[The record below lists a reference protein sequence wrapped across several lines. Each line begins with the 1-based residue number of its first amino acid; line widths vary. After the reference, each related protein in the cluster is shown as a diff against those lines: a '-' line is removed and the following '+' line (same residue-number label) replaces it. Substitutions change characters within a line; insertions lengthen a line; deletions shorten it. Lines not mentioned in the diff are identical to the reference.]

1 MIIIIDQNVTQYS
14 QRSSSFDRSRNSAKS
29 TPKVPKKKK
38 FNDRCKKSISYSY
51 LNIKA
56 GKNPNYQQL

>member
-38 FNDRCKKSISYSY
+38 NSTTGVKKGSLI
-51 LNIKA
+51 A
-56 GKNPNYQQL
+56 T

>member
-29 TPKVPKKKK
+29 TPKVPKKKNK
-38 FNDRCKKSISYSY
+38 NSTTGVKKVSLI
-51 LNIKA
+51 A
-56 GKNPNYQQL
+56 T

>member
-38 FNDRCKKSISYSY
+38 STTGVKKKY
-51 LNIKA
+51 LL
-56 GKNPNYQQL
+56 QLLKY

>member
-29 TPKVPKKKK
+29 TPKVPKKKNK
-38 FNDRCKKSISYSY
+38 NSTTGVKKSISYSY

-56 GKNPNYQQL
+56 DKNPNYQ